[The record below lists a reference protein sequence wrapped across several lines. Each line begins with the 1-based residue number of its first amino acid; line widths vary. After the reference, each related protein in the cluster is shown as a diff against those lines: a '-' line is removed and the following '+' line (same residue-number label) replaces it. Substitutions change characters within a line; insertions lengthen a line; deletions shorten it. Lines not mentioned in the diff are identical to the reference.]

1 MYSSMSKRP
10 KITQR
15 LSLLLL
21 LVLAGSFVS
30 LLFEMVPAETDNIPL
45 PSPDLEG
52 HLPLSSAILRTKPA
66 DDLRPYQIE
75 ISEVSQLL
83 WALQGITHGP
93 GFRTVPSAGG
103 TYPLEIFVVHE
114 ETPTLSEGCY
124 HYIPQGHQL
133 EFTSPT
139 CNLTDLLST
148 FEDED
153 KEALTNASTAFLI
166 LVDYARTTMRYG
178 DRGVQYVH
186 LEVGHAIQNFLLQAT
201 SLDLCTRVIT
211 NFTPDGV
218 QSFLDTDLDPLA
230 ILPLGLGVQF
240 PVSTR
245 SGQFALADAD
255 EITVEQAI
263 AKRKSIRDYQ
273 SGSIPLSIL
282 SDVLDDSTAITHLV
296 GNESQLDIR
305 LVAGEVEGL
314 ATGSYL
320 YAQENGSLEQISLGD
335 LRPSLRIAGLDQ
347 HWIENAQLDVVM
359 SVNITW
365 VDQQPNPSFHH
376 RVMMFNVGMIA
387 QNVYLKCAAQG
398 LGTVV
403 IGAFYEDA
411 VSQVVEIPGTL
422 KPVYIMPI
430 GLPSGLLDETDAY
443 QLQMTDIARA
453 SGVLALVAFYCS
465 LYLSVPTIRQRIQ
478 KRARWVHCFLGVIP
492 LVGLVI
498 HSMIIHGHVRDL
510 WGFFNISSYGSALS
524 HFISGVLSAPMIS
537 YDIGKFVAYLSIPL
551 VFITSLSGFGLASKR
566 VKRKKILRKIH
577 KHVVFL
583 TLILLV
589 LHALMNGVQFVRDPV
604 AFILVNV
611 LAAGLYCILYFY
623 PSSQLGQSQT

>member
-10 KITQR
+10 KISQR

-21 LVLAGSFVS
+21 LVLTGFLVS
-30 LLFEMVPAETDNIPL
+30 LLFEMVHAETDNIPL

-66 DDLRPYQIE
+66 DDLRYYQIE
-75 ISEVSQLL
+75 ISKVSQLL

-93 GFRTVPSAGG
+93 SFRTVPSAGG
-103 TYPLEIFVVHE
+103 TYPLEIFLVHE
-114 ETPTLSEGCY
+114 GTPTLSGGCY

-230 ILPLGLGVQF
+230 ILPLGIGVQF

-282 SDVLDDSTAITHLV
+282 LDVLDDSTAITHLV
-296 GNESQLDIR
+296 GNESQLDVR
-305 LVAGEVEGL
+305 LVAGEVEG
-314 ATGSYL
+314 
-320 YAQENGSLEQISLGD
+320 
-335 LRPSLRIAGLDQ
+335 
-347 HWIENAQLDVVM
+347 M
-359 SVNITW
+359 
-365 VDQQPNPSFHH
+365 
-376 RVMMFNVGMIA
+376 
-387 QNVYLKCAAQG
+387 
-398 LGTVV
+398 
-403 IGAFYEDA
+403 
-411 VSQVVEIPGTL
+411 
-422 KPVYIMPI
+422 
-430 GLPSGLLDETDAY
+430 
-443 QLQMTDIARA
+443 
-453 SGVLALVAFYCS
+453 
-465 LYLSVPTIRQRIQ
+465 
-478 KRARWVHCFLGVIP
+478 
-492 LVGLVI
+492 
-498 HSMIIHGHVRDL
+498 
-510 WGFFNISSYGSALS
+510 
-524 HFISGVLSAPMIS
+524 
-537 YDIGKFVAYLSIPL
+537 
-551 VFITSLSGFGLASKR
+551 
-566 VKRKKILRKIH
+566 
-577 KHVVFL
+577 
-583 TLILLV
+583 
-589 LHALMNGVQFVRDPV
+589 
-604 AFILVNV
+604 
-611 LAAGLYCILYFY
+611 
-623 PSSQLGQSQT
+623 